1 MPDFSS
7 LLGLLRYRTEQQPNA
22 LLYRFLETGDV
33 DGPVQELT
41 FAQLD
46 TRARA
51 IAAQLQAAQGENER
65 ALLLYPP
72 GLEFIAA
79 FMGCAYAGVVAVP
92 TYPHRTLSRLE
103 AIVQDSQARF
113 VLTTSAFFRIAR
125 SFSRQA
131 PDISKASWIPT
142 DTIRDESAAEWR
154 QPEITGDTLAFL
166 QYTSGSTGNPKGVMV
181 SHANLLHNEQLI
193 SQGFGTDSSVHVVG
207 WLPLYHDMGLIGNVL
222 QPLYLGASCTLMS
235 PLAFLQRPMRWL
247 EAIARFHGTVSGGPN
262 FAFDL
267 CASKKKPDEYFDLSS
282 WEVAFNG
289 SEPIRKE
296 TLDRFAEVFA
306 PWGFRAK
313 AFYPCYGLAEATLFV
328 TGVERN
334 VPQPYQTVLTAA
346 LEQNFA
352 EKPSPDD
359 QAVRTLVS
367 CGHSQPQQHVLVVN
381 PETCC
386 VCPERVVGE
395 IWVAGPSVAAGY
407 WRRPK
412 ESTATFAARLAQ
424 GDTAT
429 SFLRT
434 GDLGFF
440 ADGELFVTGRI
451 KDLIIIRGRNLYPHD
466 IEFTVQ
472 EAHPVVRPDGC
483 AAFSLEL
490 EGEEK
495 LVVIAEVQLRGKEID
510 AQEIIETIRRAVVAE
525 HGTHVHTVTLI
536 KPKSLPKT
544 SSGKIRRDECRK
556 KFVGGS
562 LTAVTL
568 FVDAVNSS
576 LPEEQDA
583 FGRPGLDLGSAS
595 LLQELEL
602 AD

>member
-247 EAIARFHGTVSGGPN
+247 EAISRYKGTVSGGPN

-267 CASKKKPDEYFDLSS
+267 CVRKKVPDLELDLSS
-282 WEVAFNG
+282 WSVAFNG
-289 SEPIRKE
+289 AEPIHKE
-296 TLDRFAEVFA
+296 TLDRFATAFSSY
-306 PWGFRAK
+306 GFSPS

-328 TGVERN
+328 TGSERGAGPVSRELVADAIEN
-334 VPQPYQTVLTAA
+334 
-346 LEQNFA
+346 N
-352 EKPSPDD
+352 
-359 QAVRTLVS
+359 QAVGVSGETPRGRTLVS
-367 CGHSQPQQHVLVVN
+367 SGKSSEEQVVLIVD
-381 PETCC
+381 PETRIPCSD
-386 VCPERVVGE
+386 RGIGE
-395 IWVAGPSVAAGY
+395 IWVSGPSVGCGY
-407 WRRPK
+407 W
-412 ESTATFAARLAQ
+412 
-424 GDTAT
+424 
-429 SFLRT
+429 
-434 GDLGFF
+434 
-440 ADGELFVTGRI
+440 
-451 KDLIIIRGRNLYPHD
+451 N
-466 IEFTVQ
+466 
-472 EAHPVVRPDGC
+472 
-483 AAFSLEL
+483 
-490 EGEEK
+490 
-495 LVVIAEVQLRGKEID
+495 
-510 AQEIIETIRRAVVAE
+510 
-525 HGTHVHTVTLI
+525 
-536 KPKSLPKT
+536 
-544 SSGKIRRDECRK
+544 
-556 KFVGGS
+556 
-562 LTAVTL
+562 
-568 FVDAVNSS
+568 
-576 LPEEQDA
+576 
-583 FGRPGLDLGSAS
+583 
-595 LLQELEL
+595 
-602 AD
+602 